1 MNETDTKL
9 ASIIPRLRGGLTE
22 NRVSRPSRGRVR
34 EITGLMISA
43 SLDEARM
50 GEICDLVDPKSG
62 QRGKAEVV
70 GLRDDTAILLP
81 LGDIENLSNLT
92 EVIPT
97 RTVQRVRVGT
107 GLLGRVIDSLGNP
120 IDGAPLDPDNDW
132 YSYPVMAQPPEPMQ
146 RKLISEPI
154 HFGVRAIDGM
164 LTCAKGQRIGLF
176 GAPGVGKS
184 LLLADIVEGSS
195 ADVTVVALIG
205 ERGREVR
212 EFMEHHLGTVSRQRC
227 VVVAATSDRPG
238 IERVKAAHTAT
249 TIAEYFRDQGKH
261 VLLAVDNITRFA
273 RAQREIGLAAGEPPT
288 RRGFPPSFFAAL
300 PRLLER
306 AGPGSSGS
314 ITGLYNV
321 LMEGDGNQDPVVEEV
336 QALLDGHI
344 FLSADLAQRN
354 HFPAIDVVRSNSRLM
369 SNVIDDEHR
378 AAAAQIRRL
387 LARYQETEL
396 LVRIGEYEHGA
407 DALTDEA
414 IAKIDRINDFL
425 QQKQPMRAPI
435 EETLRLMRGLT
446 N

>member
-1 MNETDTKL
+1 MNETDAKL
-9 ASIIPRLRGGLTE
+9 ASIIPRLRRGLTE
-22 NRVSRPSRGRVR
+22 NRISRPSRGRVR
-34 EITGLMISA
+34 DVTGLMISA
-43 SLDEARM
+43 SLDEVRI

-81 LGDIENLSNLT
+81 LGGIQNLSSLT

-97 RTVQRVRVGT
+97 RNVQQIRVGP

-120 IDGAPLDPDNDW
+120 IDGTPLDTDYNW
-132 YSYPVMAQPPEPMQ
+132 YSYPVMAHAPPPLERM
-146 RKLISEPI
+146 LISEPI
-154 HFGVRAIDGM
+154 HVGVRAIDGM
-164 LTCAKGQRIGLF
+164 LTCAQGQRVGLF

-184 LLLADIVEGSS
+184 LLLADIVAGSN
-195 ADVTVVALIG
+195 ADITVVALIG

-212 EFMEHHLGTVSRQRC
+212 EFMEHHLDTASRQRC
-227 VVVAATSDRPG
+227 VVVAATSDRSS
-238 IERVKAAHTAT
+238 IERVKAAHVAT

-306 AGPGSSGS
+306 AGPSSTGS
-314 ITGLYNV
+314 ITGFYNV
-321 LMEGDGNQDPVVEEV
+321 LMEGDGTQDPVVEEV

-344 FLSADLAQRN
+344 FLSSDLAQRN

-369 SNVIDDEHR
+369 SKVIDNQHR
-378 AAAAQIRRL
+378 ATAAHIRRL
-387 LARYQETEL
+387 LARYQEVEL
-396 LVRIGEYEHGA
+396 LIRIGEYEKGS

-414 IAKIDRINDFL
+414 IAKIDTINGFL
-425 QQKQPMRAPI
+425 QQKQPMRASI
-435 EETLRLMRGLT
+435 EETVRLMQEIT
-446 N
+446 A